1 MSARADLVIP
11 TIGRPALR
19 TLLRALAGG
28 EGPRLGLMVIV
39 DDRRGPRTPLPVHEA
54 VGAAHEV
61 RVVRGKGAG
70 PAAARNTGW
79 RLTSAP
85 WVAFLDDDVVPERLW
100 RARLAADLDAVPL
113 EVAGSQ
119 GVIRVPRPSGRRPT
133 DHERGVIGL
142 ERAAWATADMAYR
155 RSVLG
160 ELGGFDERFRRAY
173 REDADFALR
182 ALSAGHRLVRGRRE
196 VRHPIGAPRA
206 SASLRAQAGN
216 ADDVLMRALHGRDW
230 RARSGAHAGRRRRHL
245 AITAA
250 AGLAI
255 AGAASDHRRTAL
267 VGAACWAAGTAELAI
282 ARIAPGPRTAREVA
296 LMAATSAALP
306 IAAAWHTARGV
317 AGRRRALAD
326 RLRSPRPVLSGPAP
340 AAVLLDRDGT
350 LVVDVPYNGDPAL
363 VTPTAGARD
372 AVERLRRA
380 GLPMAV
386 ISNQSGIARGLL
398 GPGQVAAVN
407 HRVEELLG
415 TIGPWF
421 VCPHGPGDGCAC
433 RKPHPGMVIDA
444 ARALGVSPTDCVVIG
459 DIGADIEAAHRAGA
473 RAILVPTART
483 RAREIELAP
492 TVAADLPTAVSM
504 LLDRTP

>member
-39 DDRRGPRTPLPVHEA
+39 NDRRGPRTPLPVHEA

-160 ELGGFDERFRRAY
+160 GLGSFDDASGGRTGRR
-173 REDADFALR
+173 RLALP
-182 ALSAGHRLVRGRRE
+182 ALSA
-196 VRHPIGAPRA
+196 
-206 SASLRAQAGN
+206 
-216 ADDVLMRALHGRDW
+216 
-230 RARSGAHAGRRRRHL
+230 
-245 AITAA
+245 
-250 AGLAI
+250 
-255 AGAASDHRRTAL
+255 
-267 VGAACWAAGTAELAI
+267 
-282 ARIAPGPRTAREVA
+282 
-296 LMAATSAALP
+296 
-306 IAAAWHTARGV
+306 
-317 AGRRRALAD
+317 
-326 RLRSPRPVLSGPAP
+326 
-340 AAVLLDRDGT
+340 
-350 LVVDVPYNGDPAL
+350 
-363 VTPTAGARD
+363 VTGSCGAGARC
-372 AVERLRRA
+372 ATPSAPPGRQRRC
-380 GLPMAV
+380 G
-386 ISNQSGIARGLL
+386 
-398 GPGQVAAVN
+398 
-407 HRVEELLG
+407 
-415 TIGPWF
+415 
-421 VCPHGPGDGCAC
+421 HGG
-433 RKPHPGMVIDA
+433 
-444 ARALGVSPTDCVVIG
+444 
-459 DIGADIEAAHRAGA
+459 
-473 RAILVPTART
+473 
-483 RAREIELAP
+483 
-492 TVAADLPTAVSM
+492 
-504 LLDRTP
+504 